1 MVIVMEYKFTK
12 DNFENEV
19 MNSDMP
25 VLVDFY
31 ADWCGPCK
39 MMSPVVN
46 KIAEKYAGKAKV
58 GKVNVDQQ
66 QEIARQFGIMSIP
79 SFVFIKD
86 GKKVDQAMG
95 AMPVSALEARLEQ
108 IL

>member
-1 MVIVMEYKFTK
+1 MEKYTRE
-12 DNFENEV
+12 NFDHEV

-39 MMSPVVN
+39 MMGPVVE
-46 KIAEKYAGKAKV
+46 KIAKEYSGKAKV
-58 GKVNVDQQ
+58 GKVNVDEQ
-66 QEIARQFGIMSIP
+66 QELARQFGIMSIP
-79 SFVFIKD
+79 SFVFIKN

-95 AMPVSALEARLEQ
+95 AMPPSALEARLAR
-108 IL
+108 II

>member
-1 MVIVMEYKFTK
+1 MDKYTK
-12 DNFENEV
+12 DNFNREV
-19 MNSDMP
+19 LDSEVP

-39 MMSPVVN
+39 MMSPVVE
-46 KIAEKYAGKAKV
+46 KIARDYSGKAKV
-58 GKVNVDQQ
+58 GKVNVDEQ
-66 QEIARQFGIMSIP
+66 QELARQFGIMSIP

-95 AMPVSALEARLEQ
+95 AMMPSALEARLAR
-108 IL
+108 IV